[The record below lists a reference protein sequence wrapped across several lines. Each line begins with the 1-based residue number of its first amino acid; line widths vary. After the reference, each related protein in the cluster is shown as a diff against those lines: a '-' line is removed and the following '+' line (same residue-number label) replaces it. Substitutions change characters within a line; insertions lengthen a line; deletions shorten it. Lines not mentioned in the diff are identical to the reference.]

1 MQYILFA
8 LQNSTH
14 NKEHMNEGLPSPL
27 ICDGDDTTPNNRD
40 ECMINNSPSRAIN
53 ASDTAAY
60 SSNVG
65 RHITTETSDDDSR
78 FSQTS
83 KMSSV
88 PNRANTTTSNAN
100 DDEERS
106 VPSVTGARH
115 ENDAVPNNSIEKNS
129 AAEID
134 DENSGG
140 TDPALTIEVGHENDA
155 FANNA
160 MESNNRREVND
171 ENSDCTDPALRT
183 DADALTNDAPNK
195 DDELYNAD
203 DGDDN
208 GTDSDNKSDTNQDS
222 DAKQSHDETDRSGS
236 DEGGLF
242 GWLDEH
248 EANENVNF
256 FFRIRTSNGR
266 FASVTKKRCWT
277 RGWDLDKVSNTF
289 PVVNCFDIVG
299 LSAET

>member
-1 MQYILFA
+1 
-8 LQNSTH
+8 
-14 NKEHMNEGLPSPL
+14 MNEDLPSPL

-60 SSNVG
+60 PSNVG

-88 PNRANTTTSNAN
+88 PNRANTTTSSAN

-106 VPSVTGARH
+106 VPGA
-115 ENDAVPNNSIEKNS
+115 
-129 AAEID
+129 
-134 DENSGG
+134 
-140 TDPALTIEVGHENDA
+140 GHENDTVPSDL
-155 FANNA
+155 
-160 MESNNRREVND
+160 MEF
-171 ENSDCTDPALRT
+171 SDTNYP
-183 DADALTNDAPNK
+183 DADALTNDVPNK
-195 DDELYNAD
+195 DDELNDAD
-203 DGDDN
+203 DGDN
-208 GTDSDNKSDTNQDS
+208 KGTDSDNEFDTNQDS
-222 DAKQSHDETDRSGS
+222 DAEQSHDETDRSGT

-242 GWLDEH
+242 GWLDEQ

-256 FFRIRTSNGR
+256 VFRIRTPNGH
-266 FASVTKKRCWT
+266 FVSVTKKRCWT

-289 PVVNCFDIVG
+289 PVVNCLDIVG
-299 LSAET
+299 LCAET

>member
-14 NKEHMNEGLPSPL
+14 NKEHMNEDLPSPL
-27 ICDGDDTTPNNRD
+27 ICDGDDTTPID
-40 ECMINNSPSRAIN
+40 SDKCVIIN

-106 VPSVTGARH
+106 VPSVPGARH
-115 ENDAVPNNSIEKNS
+115 ENDAVPNNSIENNS
-129 AAEID
+129 AAAID

-140 TDPALTIEVGHENDA
+140 VYPALTIDVGHKNDA
-155 FANNA
+155 LANNA
-160 MESNNRREVND
+160 MESSSWSSSSTTGSSSSSRA
-171 ENSDCTDPALRT
+171 ALIFT
-183 DADALTNDAPNK
+183 
-195 DDELYNAD
+195 
-203 DGDDN
+203 
-208 GTDSDNKSDTNQDS
+208 
-222 DAKQSHDETDRSGS
+222 
-236 DEGGLF
+236 
-242 GWLDEH
+242 
-248 EANENVNF
+248 ANEPSLLF
-256 FFRIRTSNGR
+256 I
-266 FASVTKKRCWT
+266 W
-277 RGWDLDKVSNTF
+277 
-289 PVVNCFDIVG
+289 
-299 LSAET
+299 

>member
-27 ICDGDDTTPNNRD
+27 ICDGDDTTPID
-40 ECMINNSPSRAIN
+40 SDKCVIIN
-53 ASDTAAY
+53 ASDTAAH

-106 VPSVTGARH
+106 VPSVPGARH

-160 MESNNRREVND
+160 MESNNRREVNN

-195 DDELYNAD
+195 NDELYNAD

-208 GTDSDNKSDTNQDS
+208 STDSDNKSDTNQDS

-248 EANENVNF
+248 EANEDVNF
-256 FFRIRTSNGR
+256 FFRIRTSNGS
-266 FASVTKKRCWT
+266 FATVTKKRSWT
-277 RGWDLDKVSNTF
+277 GGWDLDKVNNTF
-289 PVVNCFDIVG
+289 PVVNCLDIVG
-299 LSAET
+299 LCAET